1 MAPPEKLR
9 YDRIGG
15 PEAAKIG
22 ERGRFA
28 MSLPPLAGG
37 IDRRVAWRPTA
48 LALASLL
55 LLFPILAPLS
65 RAQEVEDPY
74 TATVKVDATAE
85 TAAKA
90 REAARLDGQR
100 RALGVIADHV
110 SSGGAAKLAKFDD
123 KTIADLI
130 ASFEVANERMSA
142 VRYLADYTFHF
153 RAEPVQRVLRGA
165 GLALS
170 GEPGKEGS
178 KEGSKDTGASLVL
191 LPVYQ
196 PAGEALLW
204 EDPNPWREAWAEAP
218 PGSEASHLSV
228 PLGDISDIAAIDAAK
243 ARAGDAEALAAIA
256 RQNGGEE
263 AIVALATPRGPPDR
277 PLGLD
282 VVLRRYRAGRLVDSR
297 PAALTAKPGEA
308 AGDFLRRAVVAMTAD
323 INSGW
328 KKEAAPRYD
337 QQGSLTAA
345 LPISGLDDWVK
356 LRDRFAGVPT
366 IRKVALVA
374 LSRQE
379 ATIEIEYLGNIDQL
393 KASLAGLS
401 LELVQGDP
409 VWRLARST
417 APDAH

>member
-1 MAPPEKLR
+1 MASPEKLR

-65 RAQEVEDPY
+65 RAQEVENPY
-74 TATVKVDATAE
+74 TATVKVDATAD

-100 RALGVIADHV
+100 RALSAVADRL
-110 SSGGAAKLAKFDD
+110 SGGGAKLAKLDD
-123 KTIADLI
+123 KTIADLV
-130 ASFEVANERMSA
+130 ANFEVANERMSA

-165 GLALS
+165 GIALS

-178 KEGSKDTGASLVL
+178 KEAGKDTGASLVL

-204 EDPNPWREAWAEAP
+204 EDSNPWREAWAEAP
-218 PGSEASHLSV
+218 PGWEASHLSV

-277 PLGLD
+277 PSGLD
-282 VVLRRYRAGRLVDSR
+282 IVLRRYRAGRLVDSR
-297 PAALTAKPGEA
+297 PAALTAKPGEVM
-308 AGDFLRRAVVAMTAD
+308 GDFLRRAVVAVTTD

-328 KKEAAPRYD
+328 KKEAAPHYD
-337 QQGSLTAA
+337 QQGSLIAA
-345 LPISGLDDWVK
+345 LPINGLDDWVK
-356 LRDRFAGVPT
+356 LRDRLAGVPT

-374 LSRQE
+374 LSLQE
-379 ATIEIEYLGNIDQL
+379 ATIEIEYVGNIDQL
-393 KASLAGLS
+393 KASLTGLS
-401 LELVQGDP
+401 LDLVQGDP
-409 VWRLARST
+409 GWRLARSA
-417 APDAH
+417 APGVR

>member
-48 LALASLL
+48 LALAFLL

-142 VRYLADYTFHF
+142 VR
-153 RAEPVQRVLRGA
+153 EPVTR
-165 GLALS
+165 
-170 GEPGKEGS
+170 
-178 KEGSKDTGASLVL
+178 
-191 LPVYQ
+191 
-196 PAGEALLW
+196 
-204 EDPNPWREAWAEAP
+204 
-218 PGSEASHLSV
+218 SV
-228 PLGDISDIAAIDAAK
+228 PAWCCSQSA
-243 ARAGDAEALAAIA
+243 
-256 RQNGGEE
+256 
-263 AIVALATPRGPPDR
+263 
-277 PLGLD
+277 
-282 VVLRRYRAGRLVDSR
+282 
-297 PAALTAKPGEA
+297 
-308 AGDFLRRAVVAMTAD
+308 
-323 INSGW
+323 
-328 KKEAAPRYD
+328 
-337 QQGSLTAA
+337 
-345 LPISGLDDWVK
+345 
-356 LRDRFAGVPT
+356 
-366 IRKVALVA
+366 
-374 LSRQE
+374 
-379 ATIEIEYLGNIDQL
+379 
-393 KASLAGLS
+393 
-401 LELVQGDP
+401 
-409 VWRLARST
+409 
-417 APDAH
+417 